1 MPAFSEIAGVKPSE
15 DIYGIS
21 FLAVLQGN
29 EHNQEVHEYLYWEF
43 PVSGGQQ
50 AVRMDKWKELR
61 KNITRE
67 GNLEIELYNLE
78 EDIQE
83 QVHVANQHPDTVTE
97 MELIMGKEHTVPELE
112 RFRMQAL
119 MDKLKQYIIQP
130 GCLWF

>member
-1 MPAFSEIAGVKPSE
+1 MPTFSEITGVKPPE
-15 DIYGIS
+15 DIDSIS
-21 FLAVLQGN
+21 FLPVLKGN

-43 PVSGGQQ
+43 PASGGQQ
-50 AVRMDKWKELR
+50 AVRMDKWKGLR
-61 KNITRE
+61 KNIIRE

-83 QVHVANQHPDTVTE
+83 QVNVANQHSDIVTE

-119 MDKLKQYIIQP
+119 MDKLNQ
-130 GCLWF
+130 